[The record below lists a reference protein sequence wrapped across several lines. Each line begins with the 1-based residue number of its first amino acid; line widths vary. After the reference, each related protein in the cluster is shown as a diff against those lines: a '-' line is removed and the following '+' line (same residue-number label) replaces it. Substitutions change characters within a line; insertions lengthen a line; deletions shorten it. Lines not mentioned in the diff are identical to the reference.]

1 MLKEQL
7 SHKPQIVSDDA
18 REMQTGRYE
27 SIGKA
32 TDEDKD
38 FADMLNSLVA
48 EKQSGQQ
55 G

>member
-1 MLKEQL
+1 MLKEQP
-7 SHKPQIVSDDA
+7 SHKPQSVNEDA

-27 SIGKA
+27 SVGKA

-48 EKQSGQQ
+48 EKQAGQQ